1 MFSYPCRYGAYL
13 LDSTGGVEAIEV
25 TDYRARV
32 GARFG
37 STRLR
42 AAARIF
48 GAFAAAC
55 AVVAG
60 CLMAATSAEA
70 ASATGR
76 AGTGDLLFYPCS
88 TCHPTG
94 GPAAERKL
102 PNGFEKHQIVL
113 GAHRVLGTDETGCL
127 VCHESPEKDPG
138 QLKTLTG
145 TVSITGDVSRVCY
158 TCHANMYNEW
168 KAHIHGKREAKCTAS
183 GCHDPHTPSAMFGKA
198 LLPFVGNGFEFRV
211 LPQNSLF
218 MPLATPGNPPPV
230 ETPSW
235 LIWASLVGVVSA
247 GGLLTSLIRGRSKR

>member
-1 MFSYPCRYGAYL
+1 MFSYPCRYEPCL

-32 GARFG
+32 GALFV
-37 STRLR
+37 SMRLR
-42 AAARIF
+42 AAVRVLGTCAV
-48 GAFAAAC
+48 AF

-60 CLMAATSAEA
+60 CLTMATSAEA
-70 ASATGR
+70 AAATGR

-94 GPAAERKL
+94 GSAGERKL

-113 GAHRVLGTDETGCL
+113 GAHRALGTDETGCL

-138 QLKTLTG
+138 RLKTLTG

-158 TCHANMYNEW
+158 TCHSAIYNEW

-183 GCHDPHTPSAMFGKA
+183 GCHDPHAPSSMFGKA
-198 LLPFVGNGFEFRV
+198 LLPFVGNGFEFNV
-211 LPQNSLF
+211 LPEQAPF
-218 MPLATPGNPPPV
+218 MPLATPGGPAPV

-235 LIWASLVGVVSA
+235 LMWAALVGVVSA
-247 GGLLTSLIRGRSKR
+247 GGMITSLVRGRSKR